1 MKKIILITVIS
12 LCLLYFMGGFIAVKL
27 GFLSS
32 DVYNSY
38 VTLVGGIA
46 TICGLFAF
54 TLPKLTT
61 EDLEHVEIES
71 LKKITN
77 LVDDLNTKKFE
88 LNMKHT
94 ELTQLDAQKKEME
107 LLVRKA
113 SLSLFL
119 QDQFERNESR
129 IIQILEQK
137 QNEELLIL
145 LKEISKNKDKLDI
158 LNEEIQQNEHVDLL
172 NEIIGRAKQKES
184 SVKVILPVFPFSKS
198 LEMVINAK
206 LNEIRKSN
214 QRM

>member
-12 LCLLYFMGGFIAVKL
+12 LCLLYFMGGFIAVKFE
-27 GFLSS
+27 FLSNE
-32 DVYNSY
+32 VYNSY

-54 TLPKLTT
+54 TSPKLTT
-61 EDLEHVEIES
+61 EDLENLEIES

-77 LVDDLNTKKFE
+77 LADDLNTKKFE

-145 LKEISKNKDKLDI
+145 LNEVSKNKDKLDI
-158 LNEEIQQNEHVDLL
+158 LNEEIQQNEHVDLI

-184 SVKVILPVFPFSKS
+184 SLKVILPVFPFSKS

>member
-1 MKKIILITVIS
+1 
-12 LCLLYFMGGFIAVKL
+12 
-27 GFLSS
+27 
-32 DVYNSY
+32 
-38 VTLVGGIA
+38 
-46 TICGLFAF
+46 
-54 TLPKLTT
+54 
-61 EDLEHVEIES
+61 
-71 LKKITN
+71 
-77 LVDDLNTKKFE
+77 
-88 LNMKHT
+88 
-94 ELTQLDAQKKEME
+94 ME